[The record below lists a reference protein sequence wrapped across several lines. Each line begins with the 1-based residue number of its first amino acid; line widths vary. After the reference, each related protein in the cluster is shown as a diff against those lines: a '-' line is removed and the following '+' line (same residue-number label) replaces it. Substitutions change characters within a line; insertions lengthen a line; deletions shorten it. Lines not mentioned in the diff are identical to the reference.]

1 MELILPTVQYQ
12 ESYFAYIKELG
23 DEERYPFPVDF
34 EHKDFVGLLNKI
46 DNYANG
52 IDIPD
57 DAVPSST
64 YWLMENAEI
73 IGVTNLRHCL
83 NQQIE
88 FCGGH
93 IGLGVRPSCRGKGVG
108 NILMEKSIHQLNSMG
123 VKVVHIHCYKSNLA
137 SASMIIAN
145 GGALESEFSDHGKVI
160 QRFVVSTT

>member
-1 MELILPTVQYQ
+1 MELILPTVQHQ
-12 ESYFAYIKELG
+12 ESYIAYIKELG
-23 DEERYPFPVDF
+23 DEERYPFPLDF
-34 EHKDFVGLLNKI
+34 EHKDFVELLNKI

-93 IGLGVRPSCRGKGVG
+93 IGLGVRPSCRGKGLG
-108 NILMEKSIHQLNSMG
+108 NILMEKSIHQLNLMG
-123 VKVVHIHCYKSNLA
+123 VKVVHIHCYKSNVA

-145 GGALESEFSDHGKVI
+145 GGSLESEFSDYGKVI
-160 QRFVVSTT
+160 QRFVISTT